1 MKAAFWV
8 SAFVVAYVYVGYPLL
23 LAAWTRLR
31 PAGSGIRRGETI
43 RPGGLPFVS
52 VVLAAR
58 NEGHQ
63 LERRLENLLSQD
75 YPADRLEI
83 VVVSDG
89 STDSTAQVAARYA
102 PRVRFIA
109 LPPAGK
115 ALALNAGV
123 REARHPILVFA
134 DARQRFAPDAVRRL
148 VAPFADPRIGG
159 VSGELHLAEGCERAD
174 VASGGGT
181 AGVASGQWPVAS
193 GSRVPQ
199 PEAERCSSSSP
210 ANGADAQHATTGV
223 GEGVGLYWAYEK
235 WIRRQESTV
244 GSVVGAT
251 GAIYALRRA
260 AWKDLPTNAILD
272 DVLTPMRAVLAGYR
286 VVFEPRARAFDT
298 APDDAGAER
307 VRKTR
312 TLAGNYQ
319 LLRLEPR
326 LLVPGLNP
334 VWLQFVSHKIGRLVV
349 PHALVILLVSNTA
362 LASAGPLYSLALILQ
377 VAFYVL
383 ALHGATLAL
392 APAHRQRQARHTP
405 VAAAADLDAVDSRA
419 RKEWMNA
426 SLD

>member
-1 MKAAFWV
+1 MEAAFWV

-23 LAAWTRLR
+23 LAAWARLR
-31 PAGSGIRRGETI
+31 PAGSGIPRGATI

-63 LERRLENLLSQD
+63 LARRLENLLSQD

-83 VVVSDG
+83 IVASDG
-89 STDSTAQVAARYA
+89 STDETARVAARYA
-102 PRVRFIA
+102 PRVRCVA
-109 LPPAGK
+109 LPPGGK
-115 ALALNAGV
+115 APALNAGV
-123 REARHPILVFA
+123 REARRPILVFA
-134 DARQRFAPDAVRRL
+134 DARQCFAPDAVRRL

-159 VSGELHLAEGCERAD
+159 VSGELHLGTDAEGGRACL
-174 VASGGGT
+174 A
-181 AGVASGQWPVAS
+181 
-193 GSRVPQ
+193 
-199 PEAERCSSSSP
+199 EARSP
-210 ANGADAQHATTGV
+210 ANGADAQFAAGI

-235 WIRRQESTV
+235 WIRRQESAV
-244 GSVVGAT
+244 ASVVGTT
-251 GAIYALRRA
+251 GAIYALRRS
-260 AWKDLPTNAILD
+260 AWKDLPANAILD

-286 VVFEPRARAFDT
+286 VVFEPRARAYDT
-298 APDDAGAER
+298 PPDDAGAEGR
-307 VRKTR
+307 RKTR

-383 ALHGATLAL
+383 ALHGATLVL
-392 APAHRQRQARHTP
+392 APAPPQDRQARQTP
-405 VAAAADLDAVDSRA
+405 VAEAADLDAVGSPA
-419 RKEWMNA
+419 PKEWMNA

>member
-1 MKAAFWV
+1 MKTAFWV
-8 SAFVVAYVYVGYPLL
+8 SAFLVAYIYVGYPLL
-23 LAAWTRLR
+23 LAVWARLR
-31 PAGSGIRRGETI
+31 PADGPRSATVE
-43 RPGGLPFVS
+43 PHGLPYVS

-63 LERRLENLLSQD
+63 LRRRLDNLLSQD
-75 YPADRLEI
+75 YPADRFEI

-89 STDSTAQVAARYA
+89 STDDTPRVAARYA
-102 PRVRFIA
+102 PRVRY
-109 LPPAGK
+109 LPLPRGGK

-134 DARQRFAPDAVRRL
+134 DARQRFAADALRRL

-159 VSGELHLAEGCERAD
+159 VSGELHLGTEAEGGRRGEPRD
-174 VASGGGT
+174 
-181 AGVASGQWPVAS
+181 
-193 GSRVPQ
+193 
-199 PEAERCSSSSP
+199 E
-210 ANGADAQHATTGV
+210 GV
-223 GEGVGLYWAYEK
+223 GEGVGLYWEYEK
-235 WIRRQESTV
+235 WIRRKESAV
-244 GSVVGAT
+244 ASVVGTT

-260 AWKDLPTNAILD
+260 AWRDLPSNAILD
-272 DVLTPMRAVLAGYR
+272 DVLTPMRAVLMGYR
-286 VVFEPRARAFDT
+286 VVFEPAARAFDMT
-298 APDDAGAER
+298 PADAEVER
-307 VRKTR
+307 RRKTR

-326 LLVPGLNP
+326 LFVPGLNP

-349 PHALVILLVSNTA
+349 PYALVALLVSNSA

-392 APAHRQRQARHTP
+392 APAVQQRPAREASKAPAT
-405 VAAAADLDAVDSRA
+405 LDTARSRVP
-419 RKEWMNA
+419 KEWMNA